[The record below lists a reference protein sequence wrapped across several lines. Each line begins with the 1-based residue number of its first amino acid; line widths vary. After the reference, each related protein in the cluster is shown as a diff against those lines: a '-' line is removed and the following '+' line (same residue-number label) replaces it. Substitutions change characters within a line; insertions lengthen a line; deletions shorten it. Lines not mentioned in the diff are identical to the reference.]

1 MDLHIAFLYPD
12 LMNIYGD
19 RGNIIALQRRAEWR
33 GIHVEVHDLT
43 LGDALDPARDDFYFF
58 GGGQDR
64 QQIAVAHDLQ
74 GRKGAQLKEAVEG
87 GAVVLSVCG
96 GYQLLGHY
104 YRPGD
109 SDDLPGIGLFDLHTV
124 AGNKRFIGNVVIETD
139 FVGQLVGFE
148 NHSGLTYLARA
159 VGRSARASSA
169 PATTAQDGREGARY
183 KTAYGCYLHGSLLPK
198 NPRFTDY
205 LLAQALARRHGPVAL
220 PPLDDVLEA
229 GAQANAVERAH
240 ATR

>member
-33 GIHVEVHDLT
+33 GIEVEVHTLS
-43 LGDALDPARDDFYFF
+43 LGDDLDIKRDDFYFF

-64 QQIAVAHDLQ
+64 QQITVSQDLQ
-74 GRKGAQLKEAVEG
+74 GRKGEQLKEAVEG
-87 GAVVLSVCG
+87 GAVMFTVCG

-104 YRPGD
+104 YQPQEGT
-109 SDDLPGIGLFDLHTV
+109 DLPGIGLFDLHTV
-124 AGNKRFIGNVVIETD
+124 AGDRRFIGNTVVETD

-148 NHSGLTYLARA
+148 NHSGLTYLGSGCRPLGKSL
-159 VGRSARASSA
+159 VGYGNNG
-169 PATTAQDGREGARY
+169 QDGFEGARY

-198 NPRFTDY
+198 NPHFADY
-205 LLAQALARRHGPVAL
+205 LLTQALARRHGPVRL
-220 PPLDDVLEA
+220 PRLDDALEQ
-229 GAQANAVERAH
+229 GAHVNAVERAH
-240 ATR
+240 ATH

>member
-33 GIHVEVHDLT
+33 GIRVEVHYLT
-43 LGDALDPARDDFYFF
+43 LGDRLDPARDDFYFF

-109 SDDLPGIGLFDLHTV
+109 GEDLPGIGLFDLHTV

-139 FVGQLVGFE
+139 FIGPLVGFE
-148 NHSGLTYLARA
+148 NHSGLTYLGSGTPPLGKTV
-159 VGRSARASSA
+159 VGYGNNG
-169 PATTAQDGREGARY
+169 QDGGEGARY

-205 LLAQALARRHGPVAL
+205 LLAQALARRHGLVTL
-220 PPLDDVLEA
+220 PPLDDVLEV